1 MNFRF
6 RLSLFLFPVL
16 LLTMLVA
23 QPDLKLVDAE
33 SSTETSENETESC
46 PIPSANFITWFPDEK
61 TCAVCETKNIFL
73 VPGSWGNYIYQYPS
87 KYQLIFWPYTDS
99 ASWYSCKK
107 CRMTAFMGDF
117 ENVPKDKVAELRKV
131 LESVTLPA
139 QKTLSEKE
147 SFEHP
152 PYLDLPLSDRML
164 VAEKVYQT
172 LGVKGDGFWA
182 QFYRVLGSHL
192 EGDKKLPGAAEA
204 RRKALKI
211 VEPWLTDKAKEGQR
225 KESLYICGA
234 MRHFLDEDAEAM
246 KLFVEAEKLKY
257 SDASLNAEQNQGYDE
272 YLSTLIKEYIE
283 MLKKGEGPKKM
294 KAVH

>member
-6 RLSLFLFPVL
+6 HLSIFLLSLFL
-16 LLTMLVA
+16 LTLVTV
-23 QPDLKLVDAE
+23 QPNLKSTSAE
-33 SSTETSENETESC
+33 TETTTLESC
-46 PIPSANFITWFPDEK
+46 EAVKAPFITWFPDEK
-61 TCAVCETKNIFL
+61 TCPVCETKNIFM
-73 VPGSWGNYIYQYPS
+73 VPGSWGSYIYQYPS
-87 KYQLIFWPYTDS
+87 KYQLVFWPYTDG

-117 ENVPKDKVAELRKV
+117 ENVPKEKTADLRKA

-147 SFEHP
+147 TLEHP
-152 PYLDLPLSDRML
+152 PYLALPLSDRMV

-172 LGVKGDGFWA
+172 LGVTNDEFWA
-182 QFYRVLGSHL
+182 QFYRVMGSHL
-192 EGDKKLPGAAEA
+192 ERDKKLPQAAEA

-211 VEPWLTDKAKEGQR
+211 VEAWLTEKSKEGER

-234 MRHFLDEDAEAM
+234 MRHFLDEDAQAL
-246 KLFVEAEKLKY
+246 KLFEEAEKLKY
-257 SDASLNAEQNQGYDE
+257 SNAALKPEQNDGYE
-272 YLSTLIKEYIE
+272 KYLSQLLKEYVE

-294 KAVH
+294 KEVH

>member
-6 RLSLFLFPVL
+6 RLSLFLLPVL

-23 QPDLKLVDAE
+23 QPDLKPVDAE
-33 SSTETSENETESC
+33 SGTETSENETESC
-46 PIPSANFITWFPDEK
+46 PIASAAFITWFPDEK
-61 TCAVCETKNIFL
+61 TCPICDTKNIFM

-87 KYQLIFWPYTDS
+87 KYQLIFWPYTDG

-117 ENVPKDKVAELRKV
+117 ENVPKEKVAELRKV

-147 SFEHP
+147 SLEHP
-152 PYLDLPLSDRML
+152 PYLDLPLSNRML

-172 LGVKGDGFWA
+172 LGVKEDGFWA

-192 EGDKKLPGAAEA
+192 ENDKKLPGAAEA

-234 MRHFLDEDAEAM
+234 MRHFLDEDTEAM
-246 KLFVEAEKLKY
+246 KLFVAAEKLKY
-257 SDASLNAEQNQGYDE
+257 SDASLNAEQNEGYDK